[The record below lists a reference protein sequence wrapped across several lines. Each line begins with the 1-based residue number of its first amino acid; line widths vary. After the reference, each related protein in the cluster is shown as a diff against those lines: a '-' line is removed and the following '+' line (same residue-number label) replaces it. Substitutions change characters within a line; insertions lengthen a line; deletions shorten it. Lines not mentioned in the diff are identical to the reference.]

1 MFEYKGSE
9 KFDIGK
15 GYGEYEYDFFI
26 IKNEQDFWAIVEHYG
41 LIFKRFNYY
50 LDNYK
55 VIENNINPS
64 RVVQSKMKEHEAN
77 ICLTFFFEE
86 YAKNNIGIK
95 ELVVNEK
102 RPDGTYSMYS
112 FYYYQFEERRAMD
125 YFERGL
131 AYAQSELHNAAIK
144 YFSQGIVLDPS
155 IIHLYYF
162 RGISYHKM
170 NNFEQAIS
178 DLSKTIELDPT
189 ESSFYSIRGYIFKD
203 MKESNKA
210 ISDLSK
216 AIELDP
222 TESSFY
228 SMRGSI
234 FKDIKNIEKAKEDI
248 SKALELN
255 PKDKLAKKCF
265 IELNQ
270 Q

>member
-1 MFEYKGSE
+1 MFECKGSE
-9 KFDIGK
+9 KFDVGK
-15 GYGEYEYDFFI
+15 NHGEYEYEFYI
-26 IKNEQDFWAIVEHYG
+26 IKDKKDFWAIMNHYE

-50 LDNYK
+50 PDKYK
-55 VIENNINPS
+55 VIEDNNDLSPI
-64 RVVQSKMKEHEAN
+64 VQTKMKEHEAN
-77 ICLTFFFEE
+77 ICLTFFVDE
-86 YAKNNIGIK
+86 YMKNNIGIK

-102 RPDGTYSMYS
+102 KPDGTYNMHGF
-112 FYYYQFEERRAMD
+112 FYYHFEERNALD
-125 YFERGL
+125 YLERGL

-144 YFSQGIVLDPS
+144 YYSEGIILEPG
-155 IIHLYYF
+155 IIHFYYL
-162 RGISYHKM
+162 RGMSYQKIKK
-170 NNFEQAIS
+170 FEQAIS
-178 DLSKTIELDPT
+178 DLSKVIELDPT
-189 ESSFYSIRGYIFKD
+189 VPTFYSIRGFIFKD

-210 ISDLSK
+210 ITDLSK

-234 FKDIKNIEKAKEDI
+234 FKDMNNIEKAKEDI

-265 IELNQ
+265 MELNQ